1 MASTTKQAARAA
13 LPLTDRESFA
23 AHLKTCRRI
32 VALVGAGL
40 SAASGLPT
48 FRGAGGL
55 WRTHDATDLAT
66 PEAFDE
72 NPDLVWQFY
81 SFRRHM
87 ALKAAPNKGHYALA
101 ELSRKNR
108 DFITLSQNVDGL
120 SQRAQHPSEQ
130 LHLLHGS
137 LFNIKCTDFYCK
149 YTREDFT
156 DPIVPALAI
165 PKKSSLK
172 NNEKKEEKVVAQQTD
187 KPDDDQ
193 EKKTEEDQKVGDE
206 KKECKEENK
215 DESDEE
221 IDISDISN
229 HIPNISN
236 EELPQCPDCKGL
248 LRPGVVWFGEPLPT
262 TTLETVENWMGS
274 ESIDLMLVIGTSAQ
288 VYPAADYV
296 DEARDQGARVAVIN
310 MEPYSP
316 KNPRAVP
323 LQETDWFFEG
333 DASVILPDILKGV
346 IGEI

>member
-1 MASTTKQAARAA
+1 MK
-13 LPLTDRESFA
+13 LLFNV
-23 AHLKTCRRI
+23 I
-32 VALVGAGL
+32 IM
-40 SAASGLPT
+40 SG
-48 FRGAGGL
+48 G
-55 WRTHDATDLAT
+55 
-66 PEAFDE
+66 
-72 NPDLVWQFY
+72 
-81 SFRRHM
+81 S
-87 ALKAAPNKGHYALA
+87 
-101 ELSRKNR
+101 
-108 DFITLSQNVDGL
+108 GL
-120 SQRAQHPSEQ
+120 SQRAQHPPGQ

-137 LFNIKCTDFYCK
+137 LFDIKCTDFYCK

-172 NNEKKEEKVVAQQTD
+172 NNEKKEEKVMAQQMD
-187 KPDDDQ
+187 KLDDDQ
-193 EKKTEEDQKVGDE
+193 EKKAEEDQKVGDE

-221 IDISDISN
+221 IDISDISY

-262 TTLETVENWMGS
+262 TTLETVENWMDS
-274 ESIDLMLVIGTSAQ
+274 EPIDLMLVIGTSAQ
-288 VYPAADYV
+288 VYPAAGYV

-316 KNPRAVP
+316 KHSRAEP
-323 LQETDWFFEG
+323 LQDTDWFFEG
-333 DASVILPDILKGV
+333 DASVILPDILKSV